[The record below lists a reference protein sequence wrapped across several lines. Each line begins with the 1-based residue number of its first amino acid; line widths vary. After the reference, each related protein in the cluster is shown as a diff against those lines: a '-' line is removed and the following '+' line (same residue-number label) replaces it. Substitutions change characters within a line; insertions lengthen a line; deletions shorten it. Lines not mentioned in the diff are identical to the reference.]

1 VNEDRGGI
9 VAVQTPVTAEEFD
22 RLAEQPEN
30 ADKRLEFIGG
40 EVVEVPSNAC
50 SSELAITI
58 AAFIKQHL
66 RESGLSG
73 HVTGEGG
80 GYMVSGERY
89 APDVAYL
96 SKARQAELAKEGYN
110 PNPPQLAVE
119 VMSPNDD
126 NEKLLIKVSNY
137 LAAGTLV
144 WVVRPAS
151 QKVEVHAPGQPVKV
165 LGIKDMLDGGKVLPG
180 FKLAVKEIFST

>member
-1 VNEDRGGI
+1 M
-9 VAVQTPVTAEEFD
+9 AVQTPLTVAEFD
-22 RLAEQPEN
+22 RLAELPEN

-40 EVVEVPSNAC
+40 EVIEVPSNAY

-58 AAFIKQHL
+58 ASFIKQYL

-110 PNPPQLAVE
+110 PNPPELAVE
-119 VMSPNDD
+119 VVSPNDD

-137 LAAGTLV
+137 LAARTVV
-144 WVVRPAS
+144 WIVRPGTH
-151 QKVEVHAPGQPVKV
+151 KVEVHAPGQPVRV
-165 LGIKDMLDGGKVLPG
+165 LGIQDTLDGGQVLPG
-180 FKLAVKEIFST
+180 FKLAIKDIFAG